1 MIKKIFTLV
10 FALASV
16 SGAFAFDWPQNE
28 IESDSFFTYFSH
40 LRGGVISPSLVFSGS
55 NEIKTADEGLVTAV
69 ISEHDE
75 SSLFESTL
83 GNAVIVAHKDSLI
96 TVYANLN
103 SAEQDERLS
112 LTSVE
117 SGTPLGNCGNSGW
130 QEGNALLEFQVADL
144 KAKTLINPRVL
155 MPRFGN
161 ELPLYITN
169 VSAVNKKGKTFDF
182 STVKRLASGT
192 YSIYRELQ
200 QTAMPYKTEVYVNGA
215 LADSITYDT
224 LISKDGKI
232 CTNSH
237 NKYPLS
243 AIYPDSKKQLSGVI
257 SIPKG
262 HSKITVSVTDILGK
276 EKSLTYAIDAY

>member
-200 QTAMPYKTEVYVNGA
+200 QTAMPYKT
-215 LADSITYDT
+215 
-224 LISKDGKI
+224 
-232 CTNSH
+232 
-237 NKYPLS
+237 
-243 AIYPDSKKQLSGVI
+243 
-257 SIPKG
+257 
-262 HSKITVSVTDILGK
+262 
-276 EKSLTYAIDAY
+276 